1 MSDYKPNSHVYKEEQ
16 KKALEERKKAEKV
29 VSGPVKLKKKSGI
42 TKLTDNIIAEDA
54 KNVKTY
60 ILTDVLLP
68 GIKKAIFDIVTGGI
82 EMLIYGT
89 TGKHKG
95 GSLGSK
101 VSYRNYY
108 ERRDDRSDDS
118 RSRTRFD
125 YDEIVFPSRGEA
137 EAVRD
142 QLVDI
147 IAKYGFATVS
157 ELYDMI
163 DETAP
168 YTSNRY
174 GWTNLRNAEVQRV
187 RDGYIIKLPKP
198 SPID

>member
-1 MSDYKPNSHVYKEEQ
+1 VSDYKPNSHVYKEEQ